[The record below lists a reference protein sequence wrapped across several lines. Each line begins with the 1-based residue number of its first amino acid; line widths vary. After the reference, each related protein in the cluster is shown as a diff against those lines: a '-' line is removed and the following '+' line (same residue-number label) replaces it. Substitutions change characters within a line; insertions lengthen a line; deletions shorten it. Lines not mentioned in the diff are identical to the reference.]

1 MRFYNSRTKE
11 IENFDH
17 DISEPVNIYTCGPT
31 VYDRVHLGNLKTF
44 LWSDFIV
51 GYLKT
56 LGFKTNHI
64 INITDIDDKIIS
76 RLPEQ
81 TYESLIKYTQ
91 HYTDCFIEDIHAI
104 GIRYYTKENI
114 HKITDNVDSM
124 EQMVIELIDKGY
136 AYETS
141 DGCVYFDSTKIK
153 DNPFYVETDTEG
165 YENTRGIIRS
175 VDVRNNKDFV
185 LWKVKSDEPIKWGT
199 KLKPGRISWMPE
211 CACLSLK
218 LLGKVHIGMGGQD
231 LQYSHHCC
239 TIAQAEALNPNE
251 KYGDYWIHFGFLN
264 FAGDKMSKSIGNI
277 KRLDDVKY
285 NRKLLR
291 MYLLSKSYRNDF
303 DYNESEIEMMKK
315 DFINLHLLVNK
326 LKNRFYRPPK
336 EVTNGQP
343 LKEVTYG
350 QPPKE
355 VTEGRPL
362 KHNQIPEINIYDNII
377 EILSNNL
384 DTHKAFMTLFEYV
397 GKVMK
402 VYMTDEYAKSVL
414 TSLYRINE
422 IFNILDDGLFDIDG
436 DTMKII
442 ELREEY
448 RKQKR
453 FDLTDS
459 MREDIK
465 VRYIFEDDNTGFSL
479 IKKFD

>member
-1 MRFYNSRTKE
+1 MRFYNSRTKQ
-11 IENFDH
+11 IEKFNH

-51 GYLKT
+51 GYLKV
-56 LGFKTNHI
+56 LGYKTNHI
-64 INITDIDDKIIS
+64 MNITDIDDKIIS

-91 HYTDCFIEDIHAI
+91 HYTDKFIEDIHTI

-114 HKITDNVDSM
+114 HKVTDNADSM
-124 EQMVIELIDKGY
+124 EDMVIELIEKGY
-136 AYETS
+136 AYETT
-141 DGCVYFDSTKIK
+141 DGCVYFDSTKIRN
-153 DNPFYVETDTEG
+153 NPFFVETETDN

-175 VDVRNNKDFV
+175 DDVRNSKDFV
-185 LWKVKSDEPIKWGT
+185 LWKVKSDEPIKWGK

-218 LLGKVHIGMGGQD
+218 LLGKVHIGIGGQD

-251 KYGDYWIHFGFLN
+251 KYGDYWVHFGFLN

-277 KRLDDVKY
+277 KRLEDVKY

-303 DYNESEIEMMKK
+303 DYNESEIDLMKK
-315 DFINLHLLVNK
+315 DFVNYHLLVNK
-326 LKNRFYRPPK
+326 MKNGFYKPHANP
-336 EVTNGQP
+336 
-343 LKEVTYG
+343 
-350 QPPKE
+350 
-355 VTEGRPL
+355 
-362 KHNQIPEINIYDNII
+362 KHNYDSEIIIYDNILNL
-377 EILSNNL
+377 LSNNL
-384 DTHKAFMTLFEYV
+384 DTHKAFIILFEYV
-397 GKVMK
+397 GKMLK
-402 VYMTDEYAKSVL
+402 VNMTDDYAKAVL
-414 TSLYRINE
+414 NELYRINDV
-422 IFNILDDGLFDIDG
+422 FNILDDELFVIDD
-436 DTMKII
+436 DTMELIK
-442 ELREEY
+442 LREEY

-459 MREDIK
+459 MRDNIK
-465 VRYIFEDDNTGFSL
+465 VNYIFEDDNTGFSL
-479 IKKFD
+479 IKKFDL